1 MAHQCAMLFKR
12 EKHGAPVRHAFQEG
26 KAWRTSA
33 PCFSRGKS
41 MAHQC
46 AAISHTWCKKAVA
59 ESNSVTADVSVPNL
73 RSKALTHHQV
83 FWLMQPGAAENLPK
97 RPARLP
103 AFSWV
108 FPTMAAFRRKAA
120 QLHIQ
125 LRGKPRTLTGFL
137 LIPPPRS
144 AAAKGTMIRRISF
157 AVSKDT
163 TTLHNCQLLFAHL
176 NSTLTIVPRNS
187 PQSNR
192 VRLQFSV
199 VKPARSE
206 YNKKNQTRKRR
217 RARWMHKR
225 AKFWSSTPAWAA

>member
-12 EKHGAPVRHAFQEG
+12 EKHGAL
-26 KAWRTSA
+26 SA
-33 PCFSRGKS
+33 PCFSRGKN
-41 MAHQC
+41 AHQC

-83 FWLMQPGAAENLPK
+83 FWLMQPGAAEDLPK
-97 RPARLP
+97 TPRAASPPSHELP
-103 AFSWV
+103 
-108 FPTMAAFRRKAA
+108 PTMAAFRRKAA

-157 AVSKDT
+157 AVSKI
-163 TTLHNCQLLFAHL
+163 LQYR
-176 NSTLTIVPRNS
+176 TIVNCFF
-187 PQSNR
+187 R
-192 VRLQFSV
+192 VLTGS
-199 VKPARSE
+199 
-206 YNKKNQTRKRR
+206 
-217 RARWMHKR
+217 
-225 AKFWSSTPAWAA
+225 